1 MAKLIFSDPQGQPQ
15 MLRLDEEMP
24 ELVVGRHPDCD
35 LVSED
40 ASVSRRHCTIAFSD
54 LGCEVVD
61 HDSANGTLV
70 NDQRVSRRLLQTLD
84 VIRCGNLQ
92 LQFVDDDADEQPPVS
107 PARPLRRFGPS
118 DQGALET
125 RRSPSSSTA
134 TDPDPP
140 ELDARQSE
148 SQGVEARQSEIQR
161 VEALQAEV
169 VRVDGFNSLQAE
181 RLRLLQD
188 ELALASSRVDRAL
201 GQLAESEAEVR
212 ELRARVWKLEE
223 ANRRVTADDRFAIE
237 NAQLRASLAAN
248 ETLVGELRRAAL
260 GGTDAAD
267 VARTALAEARADAKA
282 AGLTRKRL
290 REVEAELLALRDALA
305 EATVGG
311 AERVFQIV
319 AAMQDTPRQP

>member
-1 MAKLIFSDPQGQPQ
+1 M
-15 MLRLDEEMP
+15 
-24 ELVVGRHPDCD
+24 
-35 LVSED
+35 
-40 ASVSRRHCTIAFSD
+40 
-54 LGCEVVD
+54 
-61 HDSANGTLV
+61 
-70 NDQRVSRRLLQTLD
+70 
-84 VIRCGNLQ
+84 
-92 LQFVDDDADEQPPVS
+92 
-107 PARPLRRFGPS
+107 
-118 DQGALET
+118 
-125 RRSPSSSTA
+125 
-134 TDPDPP
+134 
-140 ELDARQSE
+140 
-148 SQGVEARQSEIQR
+148 
-161 VEALQAEV
+161 
-169 VRVDGFNSLQAE
+169 RVDGFNSLQAE